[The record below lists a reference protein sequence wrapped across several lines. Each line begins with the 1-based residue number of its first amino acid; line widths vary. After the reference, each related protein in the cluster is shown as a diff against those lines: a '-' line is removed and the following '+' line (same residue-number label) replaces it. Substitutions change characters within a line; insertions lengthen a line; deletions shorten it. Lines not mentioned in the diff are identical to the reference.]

1 MKPAKFA
8 MFASSVA
15 YTIIA
20 IQVSCKPAPADS
32 AAPSA
37 AAQTSTPAPQPAT
50 QASPPASH
58 PAPQAA
64 AVAVKI
70 DNFTFQPKEL
80 EVAVGTTVTW
90 TNVDDV
96 PHTATSKDD
105 PQTFDSGAL
114 DTDEKFSFTFTK
126 PGKYPY
132 YCKVHPHMTGVIT
145 VK

>member
-1 MKPAKFA
+1 MKPTKLA
-8 MFASSVA
+8 MLAYSVV
-15 YTIIA
+15 YTLIA
-20 IQVSCKPAPADS
+20 IQLSCKPAPADS
-32 AAPSA
+32 AAPAAAKASA
-37 AAQTSTPAPQPAT
+37 PASQPAAQT
-50 QASPPASH
+50 
-58 PAPQAA
+58 A

-70 DNFTFQPKEL
+70 DNFAFQPKEL
-80 EVAVGTTVTW
+80 EIAAGTTVTW

-105 PQTFDSGAL
+105 PQTFDSQAL

-132 YCKVHPHMTGVIT
+132 YCKVHPHMTGVVI